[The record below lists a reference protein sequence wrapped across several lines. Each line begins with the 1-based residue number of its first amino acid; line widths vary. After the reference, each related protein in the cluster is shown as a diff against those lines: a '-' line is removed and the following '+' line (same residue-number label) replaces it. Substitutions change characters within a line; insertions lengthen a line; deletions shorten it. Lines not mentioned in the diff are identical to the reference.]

1 MLNLSDTITA
11 PATGN
16 IVSALGIIR
25 LSGPKAI
32 DIISQ
37 IFVPSVKKPF
47 KNILKA
53 NTLYYGTIVKAD
65 KVIDEVVISVFLSP
79 HSFSG
84 EDTIEITHHGSPYIQ
99 QEILQL
105 LIVNGARLA
114 DRGEF
119 SLRAFLNGKMN
130 LSQAEAVADL
140 IESTNEA
147 SHDLAIKQLRGQYN
161 TFLKELRQRF
171 LKIAS
176 LLELEI
182 DFSAEQEVFVSRDDL
197 RKELDQAKHT
207 ITLLVQS
214 FEKGNAFKNGIP
226 VAIVGQPNSGKSTL
240 LNALL
245 KDDRSIVSS
254 IEGTTRDTIEETIN
268 VEGVSIRFIDTAGIR
283 QSDNEIEKEGIKRSF
298 VAIEK
303 AQKIVYMVDAS
314 KDDAKSIDYQLK
326 FLKEELINLTAK
338 RYNRQ
343 LDPTEESRI
352 VNEFN
357 KNLILVVNKEDI
369 STIPIK
375 DREYLA
381 DNKAIFISAKLGNG
395 IDKVLKAIL
404 KDFSSEEL
412 LNKVFVT
419 NVRHYQAL
427 MQAQQNVDMAI
438 DCLENNQSADIISE
452 NIRGATEYIGQIT
465 GEITND
471 EVLGNIFSSF
481 CIGK

>member
-37 IFVPSVKKPF
+37 IFVPSNKKIF
-47 KNILKA
+47 KDIVKA
-53 NTLYYGTIVKAD
+53 NTLYYGTIVKEENI
-65 KVIDEVVISVFLSP
+65 VDEVVVSVFLSP

-84 EDTIEITHHGSPYIQ
+84 EDTIEITYHGSPFIQ
-99 QEILQL
+99 QEILQI
-105 LIVNGARLA
+105 LISNGARLA
-114 DRGEF
+114 ERGEF

-140 IESTNEA
+140 IKSTNEA

-161 TFLKELRQRF
+161 TYLKELRQRF

-182 DFSAEQEVFVSRDDL
+182 DFSAEQEIFVSREEL
-197 RKELDQAKHT
+197 KKELDQAQQT

-214 FEKGNAFKNGIP
+214 FAKGNAFKKGIP
-226 VAIVGQPNSGKSTL
+226 IAIVGQPNSGKSTL
-240 LNALL
+240 MNALL

-268 VEGVSIRFIDTAGIR
+268 VEGLSIRFIDTAGIR

-303 AQKIVYMVDAS
+303 AQKIVYLVDAS
-314 KDDAKSIDYQLK
+314 KDDAQSIDYQLK
-326 FLKEELINLTAK
+326 FLKEELIHSTTKHN
-338 RYNRQ
+338 NEQ
-343 LDPTEESRI
+343 LDLIQENRI
-352 VNEFN
+352 ENEL
-357 KNLILVVNKEDI
+357 KRNLILVVNKEDI
-369 STIPIK
+369 STIPLK
-375 DREYLA
+375 DREYLVE
-381 DNKAIFISAKLGNG
+381 NKAIFISAKLGKG

-404 KDFSSEEL
+404 KDFSNEEIHT
-412 LNKVFVT
+412 KVFVT
-419 NVRHYQAL
+419 NARHYQAL
-427 MQAQQNVDMAI
+427 MNAQQSVDMAI
-438 DCLENNQSADIISE
+438 NCLENNQSADIISE
-452 NIRGATEYIGQIT
+452 NIRQATEYIGQIT

-471 EVLGNIFSSF
+471 EILGNIFSSF

>member
-1 MLNLSDTITA
+1 MLNFSDTITA

-32 DIISQ
+32 DIISK
-37 IFVPSVKKPF
+37 IFVSSIKKPF
-47 KNILKA
+47 KDILKA

-65 KVIDEVVISVFLSP
+65 KVVDEVVISVFLSP

-105 LIVNGARLA
+105 LIGNGARLA

-161 TFLKELRQRF
+161 TFLKELRGRF

-207 ITLLVQS
+207 INLLVQS

-303 AQKIVYMVDAS
+303 AQKIVYLVDAS

-338 RYNRQ
+338 RYDRQ

-352 VNEFN
+352 VSEFN
-357 KNLILVVNKEDI
+357 KNLILVINKEDI
-369 STIPIK
+369 STIPLK

-427 MQAQQNVDMAI
+427 MKAQQNVDMAI
-438 DCLENNQSADIISE
+438 DCLENNLSADIISE